1 MSNGGFGHLR
11 NGRNGKL
18 GSQWC
23 QGQLAAKQ
31 TATLAFQRN
40 AWAFGVSARYA
51 LLPFTKQQRR
61 DSYRIASLLTSDR
74 TTVARVTR
82 LALGRCRGPPRKADA
97 KYRNRTT
104 VDRLLGSTQG
114 LGITTLPA
122 LSSPTLTPTLIFAPQ
137 PGVLGPA
144 VDLKR
149 AYPYTAS
156 HLMLPLDTACLVK
169 RPADRHDLMLLAGN
183 IWQK

>member
-1 MSNGGFGHLR
+1 MQLGGHGRRCYGKPKSSTSHMRHMSNGGFGHLR

-40 AWAFGVSARYA
+40 AWAFSVSAR
-51 LLPFTKQQRR
+51 
-61 DSYRIASLLTSDR
+61 DR
-74 TTVARVTR
+74 ATVARVTT
-82 LALGRCRGPPRKADA
+82 LALGRCRGPPQ
-97 KYRNRTT
+97 

-122 LSSPTLTPTLIFAPQ
+122 ISSPTLTPTLIFAPQ

-149 AYPYTAS
+149 AYPY
-156 HLMLPLDTACLVK
+156 MVK